1 MVELRKKHFNTVHVS
16 TDLVTTE
23 DLLFSSPSAAVD
35 FVTGYSVSGPATW
48 KDKNENTLKEIES
61 K

>member
-1 MVELRKKHFNTVHVS
+1 MLKLRKKHFVTVHAS

-23 DLLFSSPSAAVD
+23 DLLFSSSSAVAD